1 MKSSCVR
8 PIVLA
13 LLLMLTTVPL
23 MAKPAQEA
31 PTLTPPPAALTTTR
45 FEIRFLDLHTAEQL
59 AWDQCPEK
67 EHCQISASAFV
78 NDSSV
83 KWVGDK
89 SLKGFLEVRSDSA
102 THERIVRALAKADAA
117 PLTQSFQLLLLAAS
131 THKAAGEPDVP
142 SGAQKALADLR
153 GFLPYK
159 DYKLLDSTWLRATQ
173 DRPTEGRVVGQGDQ
187 GYSVRLQFRTTG
199 NDQMFLDRFN
209 LSEEPLIQR
218 SIQEPKKGEPGAA
231 PHAPRDLIST
241 SFSLKKGETIVV
253 GTSKIDG
260 SDEAL
265 VVLLTAVP
273 QG

>member
-1 MKSSCVR
+1 MKSSRVR
-8 PIVLA
+8 LIVLA

-45 FEIRFLDLHTAEQL
+45 FEIRFLDLHTAEQI

-67 EHCQISASAFV
+67 ERCQISASAFV
-78 NDSSV
+78 NDTSV

-89 SLKGFLEVRSDSA
+89 SLKGFLEVRSNSA
-102 THERIVRALAKADAA
+102 THERIARALAKADAA

-131 THKAAGEPDVP
+131 AHKAAGEPEVP
-142 SGAQKALADLR
+142 TGAQKALSDLR

-173 DRPTEGRVVGQGDQ
+173 DRPTEGRVVGRGDQ

-199 NDQMFLDRFN
+199 NDQMFLDRFD

-218 SIQEPKKGEPGAA
+218 SIQEPKKGEPGVA

-260 SDEAL
+260 TDDAL

>member
-1 MKSSCVR
+1 MMKNPCIR

-13 LLLMLTTVPL
+13 LLLALPAAPL
-23 MAKPAQEA
+23 LAKPAQETPSP
-31 PTLTPPPAALTTTR
+31 PTALTTTR
-45 FEIRFLDLHTAEQL
+45 FEIRFLDLHTAEQI

-67 EHCQISASAFV
+67 ERCQISASAFV

-131 THKAAGEPDVP
+131 THKAAGDPDVP
-142 SGAQKALADLR
+142 AGAQKALADLR

-173 DRPTEGRVVGQGDQ
+173 DRPTEGRVVGRGDQ
-187 GYSVRLQFRTTG
+187 GYSVKLQFRTTG
-199 NDQMFLDRFN
+199 NDQMFLDRFQLN
-209 LSEEPLIQR
+209 EELMSQRPASEA
-218 SIQEPKKGEPGAA
+218 KKGEPGIA
-231 PHAPRDLIST
+231 PRAPRDLIST

-253 GTSKIDG
+253 GTSKLDG